1 MAFRTSGFDKYWK
14 TAVFKKCNFSLMYI
28 NVSILLI
35 SLSDT
40 TANPEKNYLAKD
52 HNTESSLSAGKIK
65 LVKDLGSLFSLLT
78 VYLFTLRVKLVTSHY
93 FAFDGHLGNPQISI
107 LSSN

>member
-1 MAFRTSGFDKYWK
+1 MIQNFVGRWWHSEPLDLTNIGKRLSS
-14 TAVFKKCNFSLMYI
+14 KKCNFSSMYI
-28 NVSILLI
+28 SVLILLMI

-65 LVKDLGSLFSLLT
+65 LVKDLDSLFSLLT
-78 VYLFTLRVKLVTSHY
+78 VYLFTLRVKLVTSH
-93 FAFDGHLGNPQISI
+93 
-107 LSSN
+107 

>member
-1 MAFRTSGFDKYWK
+1 MIQNFVGGWWHSEPLDLTNIGKRLSS
-14 TAVFKKCNFSLMYI
+14 KKCNISSMYI
-28 NVSILLI
+28 SVLILLMI

-65 LVKDLGSLFSLLT
+65 LVKDLDSLFSLLT
-78 VYLFTLRVKLVTSHY
+78 VYLFTLRVKLVTSH
-93 FAFDGHLGNPQISI
+93 
-107 LSSN
+107 